1 MIYSDF
7 FLTSASD
14 DLTLIDRAYNK
25 NFDFQSGFKTSTV
38 KFSLPTQ
45 DAKALGISEG
55 KYIRVSVDD
64 YLAPISF
71 VLESSNYDYAT
82 VDDVSVTEF
91 AGRSI
96 HALGEDDVI
105 LPSAWPNPVPSGHA
119 FQNATVGTI
128 IKTLVTRSQD
138 RGKILDW
145 KHATFSGNTDSK
157 GKVWPSVVDR
167 NFTNG
172 DSVYA
177 ALNSLVEDGLVE
189 LDFDGF
195 NLKAYVPGT
204 LGKTIPQDTMFLRPG
219 YTLSEG
225 SAETDYS
232 DFATDIF
239 AIGEGSAVAY
249 ETRPELYSVVGR
261 RKTKFVQYGGIS
273 NVDLLKVLAKADL
286 DRYGVVKIED
296 SVKLPHEIYQPFT
309 TFGLNDWVSVDRG
322 DGTGTLVQ
330 VKQISFQQ
338 SSDSWTVGVSLG
350 TLLDSLE
357 EKIQRRLDAITG
369 ANAGGGAVPNDK
381 ASIKIAPA
389 APTNLTTTVQPY
401 LDNQQRRK
409 VIALAD
415 WSDVITYS
423 NGTPLKD
430 VDNYEVAVKAGNTT
444 DYGAAQS
451 VDFSSA
457 VFSGYDPDTK
467 FQYRVRAF
475 VAGLASPWVE
485 SPVVTLVDNTP
496 LVLSEPTAPILTT
509 RGQSVNIAWDG
520 KVKGGTAPSRD
531 CHGVEVHL
539 SAIPNFTPSTST
551 WVAFI
556 PYTQGSQVG
565 GSFTVANLDP
575 KMTYYARFV
584 PLGNKGTAGTASA
597 ISSATTTDLAVT
609 PEQINSI
616 NTDLNKAKSDLYNPG
631 GTVDTIKTTL
641 TGQITAG
648 DNMVL
653 SKGTDLVVNGTAYLG
668 NNTNFSSLT
677 YTSDGPV
684 GTSGAFIAASNSMV
698 IWSDQAIPVSM
709 DKRYIL
715 SMQARELTSQGNAQM
730 YAGLGCFDS
739 SGLPMQPH
747 MYAYK
752 PSAETTL
759 VAPLQKGDTVVKL
772 ADVSNWTLLNGYVTA
787 WNYTDA
793 KGKTWPAKTYSRWNA
808 AIKSIDTA
816 NNTVTL
822 VSGWPYGSLQ
832 TGAPIGNT
840 FAGDN
845 YLYCITGAT
854 NAKQD
859 WTTYTSSIVGGV
871 HDGATG
877 AAATTKFPQGTTAV
891 KILILANRAPSSGA
905 QTAFAGFS
913 MSDATAAQVSADA
926 AAAAAT
932 TAKTAADNAANAAA
946 NAAGIAGSKSDV
958 LFQTTAPSASM
969 QKSSTLWVDTSN
981 NLNAPKRWDGSN
993 WVVVTDKAATDAASA
1008 AAAAQ
1013 ATANTAKTNAAAAQA
1028 TADRK
1033 ITTYSQ
1039 NTAPTAPTG
1048 GFTVGDIWI
1057 NSSDKNHSYR
1067 WSGSAWVDAR
1077 DGAISDASNTA
1088 AKAVSDAAAALSA
1101 AQQAQATAD
1110 GAISTYYQETPPWA
1124 DGSSQPSTKL
1134 GDLWY
1139 KSSTN
1144 QAYRWDGSK
1153 WALISDT
1160 QITAALNAAQQAQVT
1175 ADGKIDAFYQG
1186 TQPVAASI
1194 GDLWFDTANQNK
1206 AYYCSATNPVKWTLV
1221 ADGRIA
1227 DAQKA
1232 AADAQALADKANTAA
1247 ATAAGVAGSKADVL
1261 MQTSAPDVSMQKPNT
1276 LWIDTTGG
1284 ANTPKR
1290 WDGSAWATIT
1300 DKAAID
1306 AAAAAVAAKNAA
1318 DAAQKT
1324 ADTAQKDASTARSSA
1339 DWAQFTANG
1348 KNSTF
1353 WGQSAPSDTDNPGK
1367 AWGDVWYQYAID
1379 SKGNFSILGTWTW
1392 YNTWKTSVLTET
1404 YLPAV
1409 NIGTGTYGNLE
1420 GARLKAKS
1428 VQADAILVDGSV
1440 GSTVIADGAIT
1451 TSKLVAEAITG
1462 DKIKANTITT
1472 ANIAA
1477 RTITG
1482 DNLNV
1487 TSVVTS
1493 LVDTLQ
1499 VKAANILTGDLKAT
1513 VGISST
1519 GAIIAGDV
1527 KGAHAEL
1534 TSSGFRAYTAP
1545 VDESGT
1551 PVPSVQLGTGG
1562 DDVLTITNSNGDE
1575 NASIAPTGD
1584 ATFASVT
1591 TPGDASVLGS
1601 DLLGSFGRFDSP
1613 GESWFDKI
1621 PWGVIAFGDA
1631 RPKISGLSNVSG
1643 FNPFMKIG
1651 FTINPNRMYRFTLP
1665 FRYDVTGVPAGGVG
1679 RVAIAT
1685 HYTWSTGTSEPDEP
1699 TTSTGLFRDVVAD
1712 HTANVDGVS
1721 NTLSFVWNPAEYG
1734 GSDSVK
1740 IKILFSLFAG
1750 NCQVTPSTYGA
1761 FGWAVTVEDIGPKL
1775 DDTGDIVI
1783 TPTAGTPPAPAK
1795 KTYTSTWTASDS
1807 WTFYGNGSRD
1817 TYGKDKGVTRAGY
1830 WNSTSGDM
1838 KTMCVF
1844 NNNATS
1850 GEAKT
1855 IASAL
1860 SGGAVLKKAEV
1871 FVQTVHWYDTTGGPM
1886 LIRQAKGSSI
1896 PTTLSDSTA
1905 RSGGSVQKNFTT
1917 RNQGFWVTVPTSW
1930 FSASNRA
1937 IYFGPAGGSTWLHTY
1952 CHVASH
1958 TNSNTNY
1965 RPKVRLTYTR

>member
-338 SSDSWTVGVSLG
+338 SSDAWTVGVSLG

-430 VDNYEVAVKAGNTT
+430 VDNYEVAVKTGNTT

-451 VDFSSA
+451 VDSSSA

-467 FQYRVRAF
+467 FQFKVRAF
-475 VAGLASPWVE
+475 FAGLASPWVE
-485 SPVVTLVDNTP
+485 SSVVTLVDNTP

-509 RGQSVNIAWDG
+509 RWQSVNITWDG

-539 SAIPNFTPSTST
+539 SAVPNFTPSTST

-575 KMTYYARFV
+575 KTTYYARFV
-584 PLGNKGTAGTASA
+584 PLGNKGTAGTPSA
-597 ISSATTTDLAVT
+597 ISSTTTTDLAVT
-609 PEQINSI
+609 PEQVSSI
-616 NTDLNKAKSDLYNPG
+616 NTDLNKAKNDLYNPG
-631 GTVDTIKTTL
+631 GTVDLIKTTL

-653 SKGTDLVVNGTAYLG
+653 SKGTDLVVNGTAYLK

-677 YTSDGPV
+677 YSADGPA
-684 GTSGAFIAASNSMV
+684 GTSGSFVSNTNSQT
-698 IWSDQAIPVSM
+698 ILSDQLIPVDAS
-709 DKRYIL
+709 KKYITAL
-715 SMQARELTSQGNAQM
+715 YAREVTSQGNAQM
-730 YAGLGCFDS
+730 YAGLACFDS
-739 SGLPMQPH
+739 AGLAIDPRMYSYQPQ
-747 MYAYK
+747 
-752 PSAETTL
+752 SANTTL
-759 VAPLQKGDTVVKL
+759 AAPLKKGDTVISLSSV
-772 ADVSNWTLLNGYVTA
+772 AGWTTTNGFLGA
-787 WNYTDA
+787 WNYVDGS
-793 KGKTWPAKTYSRWNA
+793 GKVWPKNTYTRWFSP
-808 AIKSIDTA
+808 AIASINTT
-816 NNTVTL
+816 NNTITL
-822 VSGWPYGSLQ
+822 TGGWPYGDLPQ
-832 TGAPIGNT
+832 GAPVSNMI
-840 FAGDN
+840 AGDT
-845 YLYCITGAT
+845 YLYCTTGAQMAQPT
-854 NAKQD
+854 
-859 WTTYTSSIVGGV
+859 WTRYQSVPIGGV
-871 HDGATG
+871 HDGSTG
-877 AAATTKFPQGTTAV
+877 AAVTKFPQGTTSV
-891 KILILANRAPSSGA
+891 KILILTNRAPSSGA
-905 QTAFAGFS
+905 VTAFAGIS
-913 MSDATAAQVSADA
+913 MSDATAAQV
-926 AAAAAT
+926 
-932 TAKTAADNAANAAA
+932 AADNAASAASAASSAAA
-946 NAAGIAGSKSDV
+946 NAAGIANGKADV
-958 LFQTTAPSASM
+958 LIQSATPATAM
-969 QKSSTLWVDTSN
+969 QKATTLWVDTTN
-981 NLNAPKRWDGSN
+981 NLNAPKRWDGST

-1008 AAAAQ
+1008 AATAQ
-1013 ATANTAKTNAAAAQA
+1013 TTANTAKANAAAAQA

-1033 ITTYSQ
+1033 ITTYSLD
-1039 NTAPTAPTG
+1039 TAPTAPTG

-1057 NSSDKNHSYR
+1057 NTADKNHSYR
-1067 WSGSAWVDAR
+1067 WSGSAWVDTR

-1088 AKAVSDAAAALSA
+1088 AKAVNDAAAALSA

-1124 DGSSQPSTKL
+1124 DGSTQPSTKL

-1232 AADAQALADKANTAA
+1232 AADAQALADKANAA
-1247 ATAAGVAGSKADVL
+1247 AANAAGVAGSKADVL

-1290 WDGSAWATIT
+1290 WDGSTWVVIT
-1300 DKAAID
+1300 DKAAVD

-1324 ADTAQKDASTARSSA
+1324 ADTAQKDASTAKSSA

-1353 WGQSAPSDTDNPGK
+1353 WGKTVPSDTDNPGR
-1367 AWGDVWYQYAID
+1367 AWGDLWYQYDID

-1392 YNTWKTSVLTET
+1392 YNTWKPSVLTET

-1451 TSKLVAEAITG
+1451 TNKLVAEAITG

-1477 RTITG
+1477 STITG
-1482 DNLNV
+1482 NKLNV
-1487 TSVVTS
+1487 ASVVTS

-1499 VKAANILTGDLKAT
+1499 VKAANILTGELQAS
-1513 VGISST
+1513 ISIST
-1519 GAIIAGDV
+1519 AGSIIAGP
-1527 KGAHAEL
+1527 KTGAHAEL
-1534 TSSGFRAYTAP
+1534 TATGFRAYTAP
-1545 VDESGT
+1545 VDESGA

-1562 DDVLTITNSNGDE
+1562 DDVLTITDSNGTE

-1591 TPGDASVLGS
+1591 TPSDASVLGS

-1631 RPKISGLSNVSG
+1631 RPKIASLSNVSG
-1643 FNPFMKIG
+1643 TNPFMKLG
-1651 FTINPNRMYRFTLP
+1651 FTINPYRMYRITLP
-1665 FRYDVTGVPAGGVG
+1665 FRYNVTGVSGVG
-1679 RVAIAT
+1679 RVGIT
-1685 HYTWSTGTSEPDEP
+1685 TNYTWSTGTSEPAEP
-1699 TTSTGLFRDVVAD
+1699 TTDTGLFRDVLAA
-1712 HTANVDGVS
+1712 HSANVDGVT
-1721 NTLSFVWNPAEYG
+1721 NTLNFVWYPADYG

-1740 IKILFSLFAG
+1740 VKILFTLYTN

-1761 FGWAVTVEDIGPKL
+1761 FSWAVTVEDIGPKL
-1775 DDTGDIVI
+1775 DDTGDIVV
-1783 TPTAGTPPAPAK
+1783 TPTTGTPPAPAK

-1807 WTFYGNGSRD
+1807 WTFYENGSRD
-1817 TYGKDKGVTRAGY
+1817 TYGRDKGITRAGY
-1830 WNSTSGDM
+1830 WDSRSGDM

-1860 SGGAVLKKAEV
+1860 SGAVLKKAEI
-1871 FVQTVHWYDTTGGPM
+1871 FVQTTHWYNSTGGTM
-1886 LIRQAKGSSI
+1886 AIRQASGSSI
-1896 PTTLSDSTA
+1896 PSTLSDSTA
-1905 RSGGSVQKNFTT
+1905 RSGGAVSKTFTA

-1930 FSASNRA
+1930 FSASNRS
-1937 IYFGPAGGSTWLHTY
+1937 IYFGPAGNSSWQGTY
-1952 CHVASH
+1952 SHVASH